1 MSDELNPE
9 LESFRQQWRAEV
21 TAKTKGE
28 SSTART
34 QPARP
39 APRTPSIV
47 PKTIAQKLGE
57 DRNDDQISDEEDGDI
72 STRPRGRSFHA
83 ASSAD
88 EEDVD
93 SVAKMATREPLSALE
108 HYEKAVERET
118 EGNLGDS
125 LKLYR
130 KAFRVSISA
139 AVAVILAMS
148 LTTFPDG

>member
-28 SSTART
+28 SSKHRT

-39 APRTPSIV
+39 TPRRPSIA
-47 PKTIAQKLGE
+47 PKTIDEKLGE
-57 DRNDDQISDEEDGDI
+57 ERHDDQILDEEDGDLSI
-72 STRPRGRSFHA
+72 RPRGRSFHA
-83 ASSAD
+83 ASSTD
-88 EEDVD
+88 EDVD
-93 SVAKMATREPLSALE
+93 SFAKTATREPVSALE

-118 EGNLGDS
+118 QGNLGDS

-130 KAFRVSISA
+130 KAFRVSVSA
-139 AVAVILAMS
+139 A
-148 LTTFPDG
+148 LTHLRCL